1 MLQITYKNAGVVG
14 RVKPGNQH
22 ERKHIEA
29 AASLALTEG
38 EVLEFS
44 TFHLQ
49 RSTLST
55 FYTFVC
61 VINRPMTTSTATL
74 LLH

>member
-1 MLQITYKNAGVVG
+1 MLQITDKNVGVVG
-14 RVKPGNQH
+14 WVKPGNQH
-22 ERKHIEA
+22 ERQHNEA
-29 AASLALTEG
+29 AASLALTEW

-61 VINRPMTTSTATL
+61 VRNRPMTTSTATL